1 MFAASR
7 SGWGLYWLARMLN
20 AGEDPVYITRRLVRM
35 ALEDIGLADPMALVE
50 AIAALHSYQ
59 LLGSPEGDL
68 ALAQTVVYLALAPK
82 SNAVYTA
89 FDRALEV
96 AGKTGTAP
104 VPPQLRNAP
113 TALLKGLGYGRGYRY
128 PHDAPEGWL
137 PAHYFPETMT
147 APVFYHPTP
156 WVGKG
161 RDGNVDQ
168 RRQRYEAR

>member
-1 MFAASR
+1 MIRKMQADGRHRVGIPYLNQEMSNILAA
-7 SGWGLYWLARMLN
+7 
-20 AGEDPVYITRRLVRM
+20 
-35 ALEDIGLADPMALVE
+35 VE
-50 AIAALHSYQ
+50 Q
-59 LLGSPEGDL
+59 ETGDL

-96 AGKTGTAP
+96 SGKTGTAP

-137 PAHYFPETMT
+137 PAHYFPETIT

-156 WVGKG
+156 RGWEG
-161 RDGNVDQ
+161 Q
-168 RRQRYEAR
+168 RREMLTKRRQMVTKLEEPGTPDPKS